1 MKKINII
8 FLINPAFV
16 QMLKFYYG
24 YLYTLATSTFCTL
37 SLILVYTSPL
47 EKLNSFLDFSIFFNL
62 RFLFLGMVFIT
73 LIKSLK

>member
-24 YLYTLATSTFCTL
+24 YLYTLATSTFGTL

-47 EKLNSFLDFSIFFNL
+47 ESSILFWTFQFFNL
-62 RFLFLGMVFIT
+62 RFLFVGMVFM
-73 LIKSLK
+73 